1 MGQLDEVSQ
10 SIGKIQGTLEA
21 HGQVHNQILL
31 KLESFER
38 NLSKKFDE
46 YDEHIEKLNAEM
58 EQRRGARAVL
68 VGAAGVLGAGFVKII
83 EAIFHSG

>member
-21 HGQVHNQILL
+21 HGQVHNQILA

-38 NLSKKFDE
+38 NLTAKFDE
-46 YDEHIEKLNAEM
+46 YDDHIEKLNADM
-58 EQRRGARAVL
+58 EQRKGARAVL
-68 VGAAGVLGAGFVKII
+68 VGMAGILGAGFVKLL
-83 EAIFHSG
+83 EAIF

>member
-38 NLSKKFDE
+38 NLNVKFTE
-46 YDEHIEKLNAEM
+46 YDDHIQRLNEDM
-58 EQRRGARAVL
+58 HQRRGAKAAL
-68 VGAAGVLGAGFVKII
+68 VMVAGIAGGGVVKVI
-83 EAIFHSG
+83 EFLFK

>member
-21 HGQVHNQILL
+21 HGQVHSQILH

-46 YDEHIEKLNAEM
+46 YDEHIERLDEDLQ
-58 EQRRGARAVL
+58 QRRGARAVL
-68 VGAAGVLGAGFVKII
+68 VGAAGFLGAGFVKFI
-83 EAIFHSG
+83 EFVFHSG

>member
-21 HGQVHNQILL
+21 HGQVHSQILV

-38 NLSKKFDE
+38 NLNKKFDE
-46 YDEHIEKLNAEM
+46 YDGHIEKLNEDLQ
-58 EQRRGARAVL
+58 QRKGARAAL
-68 VGAAGVLGAGFVKII
+68 VFVAGIVGGGVVKVI
-83 EAIFHSG
+83 EAIF

>member
-21 HGQVHNQILL
+21 HGQVHSQILN

-38 NLSKKFDE
+38 NLNVKFNE
-46 YDEHIEKLNAEM
+46 YDEHIQKLNEDM
-58 EQRRGARAVL
+58 QQRKGAK
-68 VGAAGVLGAGFVKII
+68 AALIMVASIAGGGVVKVI
-83 EAIFHSG
+83 EFIFK